1 MRERNHYI
9 TMLYIFGGLPASGK
23 TELSKFLA
31 TSLSAVYIR
40 IDTIEQELKN
50 CGFNT
55 LYDEGYN
62 VAFAL
67 ALDNLKNGLS
77 VVADSTNPVLE
88 SRQEWIKV
96 ANKAAL
102 PYIEIE
108 VICSDKVEH
117 KKRVE
122 NRHSDISNLVLPSW
136 ESVITREYEPWKSAS
151 IILDT
156 AGKTPEHSKQELN
169 NLLLKKDISGLA

>member
-1 MRERNHYI
+1 
-9 TMLYIFGGLPASGK
+9 MLYIFGGLPASGK
-23 TELSKFLA
+23 TELSKYLA

-50 CGFNT
+50 CGFNA

-77 VVADSTNPVLE
+77 VIADSANPVLA
-88 SRQEWIKV
+88 SRQKWIEV
-96 ANKAAL
+96 ANKAAS

-108 VICSDKVEH
+108 VICSDKMEH
-117 KKRVE
+117 KQRVE
-122 NRHSDISNLVLPSW
+122 NRQCDIPNLALPSW
-136 ESVITREYEPWKSAS
+136 DSVISREYEPWKSAS
-151 IILDT
+151 ITLDT
-156 AGKTPEHSKQELN
+156 AGKTPEQSKQELN
-169 NLLLKKDISGLA
+169 SLLYKKGISCLA